1 MREGMEKQFG
11 NDHEV
16 WKHFDAYK
24 MKFSTAFSNQ
34 KPGLKKLDS
43 PGLYQNFN
51 RILHDAKPKRHYVN
65 SDWSTRGFFGF
76 LKIIPVGWSDKL
88 RTLMMRLPL

>member
-1 MREGMEKQFG
+1 MREGMEKRFG

-24 MKFSTAFSNQ
+24 MKFSMTFPNQ

-43 PGLYQNFN
+43 PGLYQNFD
-51 RILHDAKPKRHYVN
+51 RILHDPKPKRHYV
-65 SDWSTRGFFGF
+65 FFNCYQYYINVSYIGCF
-76 LKIIPVGWSDKL
+76 YFC
-88 RTLMMRLPL
+88 MAFA